1 MNNVELFE
9 RRVRNEHDALDEKQ
23 QYQRQQQQQ
32 QQQEEAAEL
41 KNNKQNT
48 SATVRS
54 RGEGKNDDHTT
65 HTHKVCLQPRHAGST
80 RRSTFIQH
88 NNSNLVNSRQARQGV
103 AISHSRGPPPQMRL
117 SAHHLLC
124 NSSTLIHCSK

>member
-23 QYQRQQQQQ
+23 QYQRQQQQ

>member
-9 RRVRNEHDALDEKQ
+9 RRIRNEHDALDEKQ
-23 QYQRQQQQQ
+23 QYQRQQQQQQ

-65 HTHKVCLQPRHAGST
+65 HTHTQGLLAAAS
-80 RRSTFIQH
+80 RRVNKAQH
-88 NNSNLVNSRQARQGV
+88 FHPAQQ
-103 AISHSRGPPPQMRL
+103 Q
-117 SAHHLLC
+117 
-124 NSSTLIHCSK
+124 

>member
-9 RRVRNEHDALDEKQ
+9 RRIRNEHDALDAKQ

-65 HTHKVCLQPRHAGST
+65 HTQGLLAAA
-80 RRSTFIQH
+80 
-88 NNSNLVNSRQARQGV
+88 SRQVNKAQHFHP
-103 AISHSRGPPPQMRL
+103 AQQQ
-117 SAHHLLC
+117 
-124 NSSTLIHCSK
+124 